1 MKQRRKKM
9 WYVIKATFFSFMAV
23 MFMLLGAFNILP
35 DVVAIICGVGM
46 FVCVGLTV
54 AQLFCEDL

>member
-1 MKQRRKKM
+1 M

-35 DVVAIICGVGM
+35 DVVAIISSVGM

>member
-1 MKQRRKKM
+1 M
-9 WYVIKATFFSFMAV
+9 WFVFKAVFFSFMAV

-35 DVVAIICGVGM
+35 DTVAILSGVGM
-46 FVCVGLTV
+46 FMCVGLTV

>member
-1 MKQRRKKM
+1 MY
-9 WYVIKATFFSFMAV
+9 YVFKAVFFSLMAI

-35 DVVAIICGVGM
+35 DVVAIISSVGM
-46 FVCVGLTV
+46 FACMGLTV

>member
-1 MKQRRKKM
+1 M
-9 WYVIKATFFSFMAV
+9 WFVFKAVFFSFMAV

-35 DVVAIICGVGM
+35 DVVAIISSVGM
-46 FVCVGLTV
+46 FMCIGLTV

>member
-1 MKQRRKKM
+1 MGGRIM
-9 WYVIKATFFSFMAV
+9 WFVFKAVFFSFMAV

-35 DVVAIICGVGM
+35 DTVAILSGVGM
-46 FVCVGLTV
+46 FMCVGLTV